1 MEKNNKYLLWGLII
15 WVAGFILYFFP
26 RYLDLT
32 HLLDSWGFYWWIMVL
47 GNGCIFGG
55 GFLTFYGIFNRITIK
70 NKTLK
75 SFVVY
80 ILSFVVGILGQL
92 WLLRALF

>member
-1 MEKNNKYLLWGLII
+1 MGKNNKYLLWGLII
-15 WVAGFILYFFP
+15 WAAGYALYFFP

-32 HLLDSWGFYWWIMVL
+32 HVLESWGFYWWVIVL

-55 GFLTFYGIFNRITIK
+55 GFLTLYSIFNRINIK

-80 ILSFVVGILGQL
+80 ILSIALGIFGQL
-92 WLLRALF
+92 ALWRALF